1 NSRRLLRWQTTG
13 SPTSAVA
20 EEKLGSSRVQRR
32 SVPAGTTMFWALA
45 PAAPHKNTTRKIK
58 PAKSLRIVL
67 PPDLQA
73 GQHKPKPRGRK
84 EKRKWKSEV
93 STARTHLDISP
104 RA

>member
-1 NSRRLLRWQTTG
+1 
-13 SPTSAVA
+13 
-20 EEKLGSSRVQRR
+20 
-32 SVPAGTTMFWALA
+32 
-45 PAAPHKNTTRKIK
+45 
-58 PAKSLRIVL
+58 
-67 PPDLQA
+67 LQA